1 MVCTLISLF
10 AILMLGQYDQ
20 FLLFGDS
27 LFQQS
32 CNQDRG
38 FAFAPA
44 LQDGRRMILFG
55 ANDACLPG
63 SESGQHVPLEV
74 YKNNLRRIIRH
85 PSVQAQSPRLILVT
99 PPPVNEYA
107 CEESDAAKGIVG
119 TRRTAEHTMA
129 YADACQRVGQD
140 LGVPVI
146 DLWDWCIRIA
156 KYEPG
161 HPLPGSK
168 RVERNGYL
176 DEVLA
181 DGLHL
186 SPAGYRTLLELTMRH
201 IQRVWPDQSPDALAF
216 VYPSW
221 PDAPK
226 AETQDAG
233 EP

>member
-1 MVCTLISLF
+1 M
-10 AILMLGQYDQ
+10 YDQ

-44 LQDGRRMILFG
+44 LQDGQMILFG

-63 SESGQHVPLEV
+63 SELGQHVPLEV

-85 PSVQAQSPRLILVT
+85 PSIQTQSPRLILVT

-168 RVERNGYL
+168 RVKRNSYL
-176 DEVLA
+176 DEVLS

-216 VYPSW
+216 VHPSW
-221 PDAPK
+221 PVAPK

>member
-1 MVCTLISLF
+1 
-10 AILMLGQYDQ
+10 
-20 FLLFGDS
+20 
-27 LFQQS
+27 
-32 CNQDRG
+32 
-38 FAFAPA
+38 
-44 LQDGRRMILFG
+44 MILFG

-85 PSVQAQSPRLILVT
+85 PSIQTQSPRLILVT

-146 DLWDWCIRIA
+146 DLWDWCIRMA

-176 DEVLA
+176 DEVLSDGKSRHCTPRSWCSLIA
-181 DGLHL
+181 LLGLHL

-216 VYPSW
+216 VHPSW

-233 EP
+233 EA